1 MWTTGQ
7 RATLM
12 NEGNSAGRQQPDD
25 VTRVTD
31 PDGIAGLLKRIRDGH
46 SLLTVSIR
54 GEPETYLSAVL
65 EVNRETGQFLL
76 DELVP
81 PEGHHALM
89 RTRRAHILTNSGG
102 VEITFSSE
110 VLETGVES
118 KGAFYKLAFPPVILY
133 RQRREHYRVRV
144 SRGHRIPLFISQK
157 EGGRAEGELRDI
169 SAGGIGADLLVVKN
183 LEFQPGQ
190 VIRNAQLKL
199 FSDMLVNLSL
209 ELRFFQR
216 DERNGNL
223 RIGGRLLD
231 LARAEQKIIEQFVA
245 ALDREWR
252 RKMSK
257 D

>member
-1 MWTTGQ
+1 
-7 RATLM
+7 M

-31 PDGIAGLLKRIRDGH
+31 PDGIAGLLKRIKDGH

-54 GEPETYLSAVL
+54 GEPESYLSAVL
-65 EVNRETGQFLL
+65 EVNREAGQFLI

-89 RTRRAHILTNSGG
+89 RVRRAHVLTTSGG
-102 VEITFSSE
+102 VEITFSAE

-144 SRGHRIPLFISQK
+144 SRGHRIPLLIPLDA
-157 EGGRAEGELRDI
+157 GGRAEGELRDI
-169 SAGGIGADLLVVKN
+169 STGGIGAELLVARN
-183 LEFQPGQ
+183 LELAPGQ
-190 VIRNAQLKL
+190 VIHNAQLKL

-216 DERNGNL
+216 DEHSGHL

-231 LARAEQKIIEQFVA
+231 LARPEQKIIEQFVA

-252 RKMSK
+252 RKMSQ